1 MKGITS
7 SPMISRI
14 DCGVTSTWEPS
25 SAAASRGVKIT
36 PRTFDTDAELTA
48 RATLPRARGRADEGR
63 RPRRAERP
71 AGRETDEGA
80 AEHEERERPRPE
92 AGARLSGGELRAVED
107 EEQTDRRDGQSVE
120 RLGGPVANGKQRRH
134 HRDEHQ
140 GGEERVDAKTAED
153 THRTRFASKR
163 HADNVIELDTVIG

>member
-48 RATLPRARGRADEGR
+48 RATLPRATDVNAIEDCTVEGSRQRKRNHVAMNGLMMAVGRSMMR
-63 RPRRAERP
+63 S
-71 AGRETDEGA
+71 
-80 AEHEERERPRPE
+80 
-92 AGARLSGGELRAVED
+92 LK
-107 EEQTDRRDGQSVE
+107 DG
-120 RLGGPVANGKQRRH
+120 
-134 HRDEHQ
+134 
-140 GGEERVDAKTAED
+140 
-153 THRTRFASKR
+153 
-163 HADNVIELDTVIG
+163 I

>member
-1 MKGITS
+1 EKEV
-7 SPMISRI
+7 
-14 DCGVTSTWEPS
+14 DEEPHL
-25 SAAASRGVKIT
+25 
-36 PRTFDTDAELTA
+36 DA
-48 RATLPRARGRADEGR
+48 RADDGRGQKRDEKPEGR
-63 RPRRAERP
+63 E
-71 AGRETDEGA
+71 EHEGA
-80 AEHEERERPRPE
+80 DEHEEVERPPPE
-92 AGARLSGGELRAVED
+92 GGDRLSGGELRAVEE
-107 EEQTDRRDGQSVE
+107 EEQTDRGDGQSVE